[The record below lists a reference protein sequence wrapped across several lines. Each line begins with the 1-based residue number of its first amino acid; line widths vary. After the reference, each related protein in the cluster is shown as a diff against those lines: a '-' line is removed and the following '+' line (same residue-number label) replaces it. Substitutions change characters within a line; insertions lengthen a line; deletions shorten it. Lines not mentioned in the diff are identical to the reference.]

1 MSKLMPVI
9 GTFGEVTFVC
19 AFDKVFTFSDLTRN
33 RSVRWAKH
41 DVIGAKPVLEY
52 LGPELDKVSL
62 KIRFDSTLNM
72 PPAVGLVGLKKLTDG
87 HEAHTL
93 MIGGEYVGRFVID
106 SVNETRRHHTGAG
119 ICIVAEATIE
129 LTEAAV

>member
-9 GTFGEVTFVC
+9 GTFGMVTFVC
-19 AFDKVFTFSDLTRN
+19 AFDKVFTFKDLTRS

-52 LGPELDKVSL
+52 IGPELDKVSL
-62 KIRFDSTLNM
+62 KVRFDTSLNM
-72 PPAVGLVGLKKLTDG
+72 PPAVGLLGLKKLTDG
-87 HEAHTL
+87 HESHALT
-93 MIGGEYVGRFVID
+93 IGGEYVGRFVID
-106 SVNETRRHHTGAG
+106 SVSETRRHHTGAG
-119 ICIVAEATIE
+119 ICLVAEATIE